1 MSTAK
6 PTENTPAQSDF
17 MKNQDV
23 TAINYYS
30 VTEVSDEADLA
41 QLIQLNESA
50 YLQEQARKANAP
62 ESHPDFDGV
71 HCVDCD
77 DTLPEVRLKAGRVR
91 CTTCQSDIEKRA
103 KKR

>member
-6 PTENTPAQSDF
+6 PNENSQSDF

-30 VTEVSDEADLA
+30 STEVSDEADLA
-41 QLIQLNESA
+41 QLIQLNELA
-50 YLQEQARKANAP
+50 HLQDLARKANAP
-62 ESHPDFDGV
+62 QSHPDFDGV

-77 DTLPEVRLKAGRVR
+77 EELPKERLDSGRVR